1 MTSSEFRQALSDY
14 QTLTAKSRAADNSD
28 AGILAQ
34 LKEVL
39 SRLQTADS
47 EGYEGASSAASDV
60 NSYISLIQSKL
71 DTNAAA
77 ATAAAKKTADD
88 VAANKTNV
96 AENKK
101 TEDATTS
108 ATTASTAGQAS
119 GVTPKATTPA
129 STAKQSTTA
138 GADYTGPQ
146 IPGVRMINPLSQF
159 SSYTYSLVLYMMTP
173 EAFTNFTLAGGSMSG
188 IKGKG
193 KGVYIVA
200 QSGGINGDIEDR
212 AITFSGKL
220 GDGEAGLDYFIDD
233 LTIVNIMPAGGG
245 DGATASTEFKFKII
259 QPTGFSF
266 VQDIG
271 KTSRAINLESKITTN
286 TTINPLDQFYVLGIK
301 FYGYDVNGTV
311 MSATSPEVAG
321 YDNGGSDGDKN
332 AVIQRYFG
340 IKINGMKFKLDNKVT
355 HYDMT
360 AVPASDTFAYGTI
373 NSTIKKDF
381 TIAAGTVAEA
391 LGAVTG
397 AGIRGLSEVLNNE
410 GKDQKDRG
418 VIDTPTKYTFEFYD
432 EDGKKVSPTESVI
445 GKSGLVDKTI
455 ATADNAP
462 VSTATDLSKVTI
474 ADSYK
479 AGSIPKGKKSISV
492 PAGTSLVSVVDNII
506 VKSNFISDALTKTI
520 SQDAEAQSVKKSPTA
535 TLQWYSLSPYAVPRA
550 RENGNWVCDLTYQIR
565 PFSVPYLRS
574 DIVGATSKYT
584 GPYKF
589 YHYYFTGQNSEV
601 LEYSQQFDNLFFMLA
616 DMPTNPDADPVDK
629 PKDNT
634 PRAVSN
640 AVEGSNNSGNNNKA
654 GQLNDMVKAQLY
666 SPADTNKAK
675 LKILGDPDYLATNI
689 GVTYQPGTKYFN
701 KDRSININS
710 GQVFIQLNFNTATDY
725 GINDAGDQT
734 GTGLLNVSD
743 KVQFYE
749 STSAKDAGI
758 DGIVFN
764 VIRVVSTLSKGVF
777 LQTLECKV
785 PPLEDL
791 IGPGNAKSSLDASG
805 RMNAESDP
813 RVSAAASQSV
823 PVNNASSATAA
834 NGPASG
840 GNASEAKTAVDTR
853 TTNTPPTTVTKK
865 EDTTSDAKDA
875 GSTANTSSSKQAT
888 SSPVNNTLQG
898 STVLDDTVTA
908 KTPPQSEDTN
918 QRA

>member
-1 MTSSEFRQALSDY
+1 MAVSENKVDDNAETGTGDTS
-14 QTLTAKSRAADNSD
+14 TA
-28 AGILAQ
+28 G
-34 LKEVL
+34 E
-39 SRLQTADS
+39 
-47 EGYEGASSAASDV
+47 ASGV
-60 NSYISLIQSKL
+60 IQSSSSSK
-71 DTNAAA
+71 
-77 ATAAAKKTADD
+77 
-88 VAANKTNV
+88 
-96 AENKK
+96 
-101 TEDATTS
+101 S
-108 ATTASTAGQAS
+108 GRSTTASANYNG
-119 GVTPKATTPA
+119 PK
-129 STAKQSTTA
+129 
-138 GADYTGPQ
+138 

-173 EAFTNFTLAGGSMSG
+173 EAFTNFTLAGGSMAG
-188 IKGKG
+188 VKGRG

-200 QSGGINGDIEDR
+200 QSGGINSDIEDR

-220 GDGEAGLDYFIDD
+220 GAGQRGLDYYIDD
-233 LTIVNIMPAGGG
+233 LTMTTIMPSGGG

-301 FYGYDVNGTV
+301 FYGYDVNGSV
-311 MSATSPEVAG
+311 MTASSPEVQG

-340 IKINGMKFKLDNKVT
+340 IKINSMKFKLDNKVT

-360 AVPASDTFAYGTI
+360 AVPAGEILSYGTI

-381 TIAAGTVAEA
+381 TLVAGTVAEA
-391 LGAVTG
+391 LGSIKG
-397 AGIRGLSEVLNNE
+397 KGIRGLSEVLNEE
-410 GKDQKDRG
+410 GESQKDRG

-432 EDGKKVSPTESVI
+432 EDGKKVEPRESVI
-445 GKSGLVDKTI
+445 GKSGLIDKTI
-455 ATADNAP
+455 ATAENAP
-462 VSTATDLSKVTI
+462 ISTATDLDQITV
-474 ADSYK
+474 ADSFK
-479 AGSIPKGKKSISV
+479 ASSIPKGKKTISV
-492 PAGTSLVSVVDNII
+492 PAGTSVVSVVDNII

-535 TLQWYSLSPYAVPRA
+535 TLQWYSLSPYAVPRS

-565 PFSVPYLRS
+565 PFSVPYVRS
-574 DIVGATSKYT
+574 DIIGATDKYT

-589 YHYYFTGQNSEV
+589 YNYYYTGQNSEV

-640 AVEGSNNSGNNNKA
+640 AVEDTNRSGNNNKA

-675 LKILGDPDYLATNI
+675 LKILGDPDYLSTNI

-701 KDRSININS
+701 KDQSININS
-710 GQVFIQLNFNTATDY
+710 GQVFIQLNFNTADDY
-725 GINDAGDQT
+725 GIDDAGQQT

-743 KVQFYE
+743 RVQFYE
-749 STSAKDAGI
+749 STAAKDAGI
-758 DGIVFN
+758 DGIVFM
-764 VIRVVSTLSKGVF
+764 IIKVVSTLSKGVF

-791 IGPGNAKSSLDASG
+791 IKTDNTNSSLDASG
-805 RMNAESDP
+805 RMTASSDP
-813 RVSAAASQSV
+813 RSLTNNSSV
-823 PVNNASSATAA
+823 TPVDNKASATSS
-834 NGPASG
+834 NGPSSG
-840 GNASEAKTAVDTR
+840 GNAAASKTAVDTR
-853 TTNTPPTTVTKK
+853 NTNTPSTTTKNTDTTTDASNAGVTK
-865 EDTTSDAKDA
+865 
-875 GSTANTSSSKQAT
+875 NTSSSEQAT
-888 SSPVNNTLQG
+888 SDPVNNTTQG
-898 STVLDDTVTA
+898 ATVLDDTVTSSN
-908 KTPPQSEDTN
+908 TSSYGEEND
-918 QRA
+918 QREA